1 MRTGA
6 VIENGKVVNVIVL
19 ADGEQ
24 GDEAIDKLGC
34 IEITDME
41 PMPQINWDYDGN
53 TFSYTPSQEEL
64 DQQERIAALIEA
76 RRSAVAKLAALGLTE
91 NEIMALIA

>member
-6 VIENGKVVNVIVL
+6 IIENGKVVNIIVL
-19 ADGEQ
+19 AEGEQ
-24 GDEAIDKLGC
+24 GDDAIAKLGC
-34 IEITDME
+34 IDITNMD
-41 PMPQINWDYDGN
+41 PIPQINWDYDGD
-53 TFSYTPSQEEL
+53 TFSYTPSEEEL
-64 DQQERIAALIEA
+64 EQQERLAALIEA